1 MFRLQMSITA
11 QHLPISVAGDKRDLF
26 DGESGLEEPACALV
40 TKVVKVK
47 VLYFQFSALSPRRSA
62 NRPCVVRKYASAMA
76 PCETVLL
83 VYDFPGIISTDVQQR
98 DALIVSIF
106 PARILAIPY
115 EEHLVFAVEIR
126 PLDAT
131 DFILAHGRRNRE
143 ANDAAER
150 NLLPWIRVKCC
161 NEAVELVLRWP
172 SVAFAT
178 LSNQAKTRECNPSEA
193 YALRRNDDPMDGC
206 CMGQDRLDVT
216 EIDSKRDGTCAS
228 AGALL
233 SD

>member
-1 MFRLQMSITA
+1 MTVLECTR
-11 QHLPISVAGDKRDLF
+11 
-26 DGESGLEEPACALV
+26 ESGLEEPACALA

-47 VLYFQFSALSPRRSA
+47 VFYFQFSALSPKRSA
-62 NRPCVVRKYASAMA
+62 DRPCVVRKYASAMA

-83 VYDFPGIISTDVQQR
+83 VNDFPGIISTDVQQR

-115 EEHLVFAVEIR
+115 KEHLVFAVEIR

-150 NLLPWIRVKCC
+150 NLLPWIRVKCWSIRRSVSRAHPSASLWRR
-161 NEAVELVLRWP
+161 NVLLTYFPFRLTWTRHEP
-172 SVAFAT
+172 DLSRVKVATA
-178 LSNQAKTRECNPSEA
+178 C
-193 YALRRNDDPMDGC
+193 ALR
-206 CMGQDRLDVT
+206 VH
-216 EIDSKRDGTCAS
+216 
-228 AGALL
+228 
-233 SD
+233 